1 MSQKFFLLLRIKVN
15 VVLAGLS
22 QQLVCLN
29 LSSTW
34 TIPTKN
40 SEALLNNNSLIVVV
54 LWDSVVKV
62 VEVLGLLMQLITSKH
77 TVLFKKVNMLTLLKM
92 VLANKH
98 YKTLV
103 SSLVNNSKSQLATI
117 IYVKELLNN
126 LFQFVLMLLNGTCIL
141 LVFSIAAHQ
150 IHMLLIMLF
159 F

>member
-1 MSQKFFLLLRIKVN
+1 M
-15 VVLAGLS
+15 
-22 QQLVCLN
+22 
-29 LSSTW
+29 
-34 TIPTKN
+34 
-40 SEALLNNNSLIVVV
+40 
-54 LWDSVVKV
+54 KV